1 MADQKTFLILDG
13 NALLHRAWHAI
24 PPLATKD
31 GRIVNAVYGF
41 ANVIEKMLATYK
53 PNYMSVA
60 WDLPGGTFRHEEYVE
75 YKAQREKKADELYAQ
90 IPMIQDLL
98 KGYGIP
104 SLSAEGFEADD
115 ILGTVSEMNKVQGSL
130 RTLII
135 TGDLDALQ
143 LVDDQTNIVVF
154 VKGLSEVKHYDEQAV
169 RARYGLTPAQLIDY
183 KTLIGDTSD
192 NLPGVAGIGEK
203 TAVALLQ
210 EYGTLD
216 NALISL
222 NDATLPEKFA
232 KKLHK
237 QERVIKLM
245 RRLVTIVRDVPLPD
259 FSYEASEIKPVEVAR
274 LLPLLRDF
282 EFKKLVAKYESLE
295 SAPLTP
301 KIHIEK
307 NETAPVIKPKAKKT
321 VAKKPSARASIALD
335 DLTGERL
342 ALIISKKPTDLFGG
356 AMSAVALVGD
366 NGAHLI
372 ENPDSTH
379 LKLIALKC
387 SQAQTIIAH
396 DVKGMMHAFHDA
408 GADLVK
414 HIRDKEFIDTMVI
427 AYLLSSS
434 GRGLTFA
441 EVANDALSL
450 TLSLETPIA
459 DCVAH
464 QVALADWQIRKLA
477 EDGMA
482 ALYRDT
488 EAPLIP
494 VLFSMERNGL
504 LVDKVKLKDLS
515 NEFEEA
521 IKGLEKKIFKFAK
534 REFNVNS
541 PSQLADVLFIDLGL
555 PTKGIKKTKT
565 GFSTAAPELEKLE
578 DEHDI
583 IPLIS
588 EYREIAKLK
597 STYADALPE
606 QIASDGRVHT
616 TLNQTVAA
624 TGRLSSSN
632 PNLQN
637 IPIRSALGREI
648 RCAFIA
654 PEGSQLISA
663 DYSQIELRLAA
674 IMANDAPFIKA
685 FADGADIHK
694 RTAAEIYE
702 VPEEEVTKDQRAA
715 AKAINFSILYGVGAR
730 SLARATGLTFDE
742 AKKFI
747 AKYFEVHPGIAQYMD
762 AMKLKARTDGYV
774 ETMFG
779 RRRYLPDI
787 HSGMPQLIASAERM
801 AINMPIQGTQA
812 DIIKKSMIT
821 IDAYLRE
828 KNLKTK
834 MVLQVHDE
842 LVFEAPQAEI
852 DTIAMEI
859 PKLMAEVVDL
869 TVPLVTD
876 VAVAKS
882 WGEME

>member
-31 GRIVNAVYGF
+31 GRVVNAVYGF

-53 PNYMSVA
+53 PTYMAVA

-90 IPMIQDLL
+90 IPMIQTLL
-98 KGYGIP
+98 TGYGIP
-104 SLSAEGFEADD
+104 SLSAKGFEADD
-115 ILGTVSEMNKVQGSL
+115 ILGTVSQMNKSQDSL

-143 LVDDQTNIVVF
+143 LIDDKTNIVVF

-169 RARYGLTPAQLIDY
+169 IARYGLTPSQLIDY
-183 KTLIGDTSD
+183 KTLIGDSSD
-192 NLPGVAGIGEK
+192 NLPGIAGIGEK

-216 NALISL
+216 NALVAL

-245 RRLVTIVRDVPLPD
+245 RRLVTIVKDVPLPD
-259 FSYEASEIKPVEVAR
+259 FSYEASQIKPIEPAR

-282 EFKKLVAKYESLE
+282 EFKKLVAKYEGLE
-295 SAPLTP
+295 SAAPTP
-301 KIHIEK
+301 KIIIEK
-307 NETAPVIKPKAKKT
+307 PTVTEVKTKKRAVKKT
-321 VAKKPSARASIALD
+321 SKIASIPLD
-335 DLTGERL
+335 DLIGDRF
-342 ALIISKKPTDLFGG
+342 ALIALKKPTDLFGG
-356 AMSAVALVGD
+356 GLSVVALIGG
-366 NGAHLI
+366 NGTHLV
-372 ENPDSTH
+372 ENPDVTH
-379 LKLIALKC
+379 LKLVAIKC
-387 SQAQTIIAH
+387 GQAEMLIAH
-396 DVKGMMHAFHDA
+396 DIKGIMHAFHDA
-408 GADLVK
+408 GVDLVK
-414 HIRDKEFIDTMVI
+414 HARGKELIDTMVI

-441 EVANDALSL
+441 EVANDALNL
-450 TLSLETPIA
+450 TLALETPIA
-459 DCVAH
+459 DYLEH
-464 QVALADWQIRKLA
+464 QIALADWQIHKLA

-482 ALYRDT
+482 ALYRDI

-504 LVDKVKLKDLS
+504 LVDKVKLKNLS
-515 NEFEEA
+515 NEFEQA
-521 IKGLEKKIFKFAK
+521 IKDLEKKIFKFAK

-637 IPIRSALGREI
+637 IPIRSELGREI
-648 RCAFIA
+648 RRAFIA
-654 PEGSQLISA
+654 SEGCQLISA

-674 IMANDAPFIKA
+674 IMAKDTSFIKA

-730 SLARATGLTFDE
+730 SLARATGLSFDE

-762 AMKLKARTDGYV
+762 AMKLKARTDGFV

-842 LVFEAPQAEI
+842 LVFEAPQEEI
-852 DTIAMEI
+852 DTIATEI
-859 PKLMAEVVDL
+859 PKIMAEVVDL
-869 TVPLVTD
+869 AVPLVTD